1 MMLFRWAIT
10 LAAVLACMNTGW
22 CDEKKIDLK
31 VLYLGSPDSER
42 GKSYT
47 AFLRDHFTNVT
58 ALPRVGFDP
67 AKADTAD
74 VVVLDWPQSE
84 RSAKVEL
91 PLGAKASWNK
101 PTVLLGSAGLL
112 LASRWHIHGAL
123 G

>member
-1 MMLFRWAIT
+1 MLILRWTIT
-10 LAAVLACMNTGW
+10 LAALLSCINAGW
-22 CDEKKIDLK
+22 CNEKKIELR

-58 ALPRVGFDP
+58 ALPRMGFDP
-67 AKADTAD
+67 AKADKAD
-74 VVVLDWPQSE
+74 VVILDWAQSE
-84 RSAKVEL
+84 RSEQTEL

-112 LASRWHIHGAL
+112 LATRWHIHGTL